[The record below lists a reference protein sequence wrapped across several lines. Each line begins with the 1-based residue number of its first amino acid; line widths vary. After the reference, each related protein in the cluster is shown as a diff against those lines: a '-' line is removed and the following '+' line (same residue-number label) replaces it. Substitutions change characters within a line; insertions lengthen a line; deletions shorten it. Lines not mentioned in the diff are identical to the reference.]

1 MSVKYFRVIARVERR
16 AEAVPL
22 LHSSGEA
29 ALVHR
34 GHDRLLVI
42 RCPCGCRDDV
52 LLNLD
57 RAAGPA
63 WRLYQTARGVSVF
76 PSVRRETGCG
86 SHFVIW
92 DDRVLLFG
100 ERDWFFE
107 GGDRDLREAIIG
119 ELRAR
124 NVPVH
129 FEDVADRL
137 SEVPWTVLSVC
148 RGLAVERRVVESPV
162 GWFAYKKL

>member
-1 MSVKYFRVIARVERR
+1 MPMMPFKILARVERR
-16 AEAVPL
+16 ADAVPL
-22 LHSSGEA
+22 LHSPGEA

-42 RCPCGCRDDV
+42 RCPCGCGDDV

-57 RAAGPA
+57 RAAGAA
-63 WRLYQTARGVSVF
+63 WGFYQTPRGVSVF
-76 PSVRRETGCG
+76 PSVWRDSGCG

-107 GGDRDLREAIIG
+107 SDESGLDEAIIAQ
-119 ELRAR
+119 LRSR

-129 FEDVADRL
+129 FKDVADQFRD
-137 SEVPWTVLSVC
+137 VPWTVLSVC
-148 RGLAVERRVVESPV
+148 RRLVLERRAVEIRD
-162 GWFAYKKL
+162 GWFVYQER